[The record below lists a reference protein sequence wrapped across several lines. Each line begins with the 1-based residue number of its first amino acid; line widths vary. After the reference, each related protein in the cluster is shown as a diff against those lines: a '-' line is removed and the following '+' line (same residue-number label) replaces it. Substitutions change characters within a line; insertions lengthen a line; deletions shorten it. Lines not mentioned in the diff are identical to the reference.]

1 MPDVKGLNIE
11 MGLKTE
17 VGLSP
22 LRPSLYDTI
31 RYIYVRSKADKMA
44 SLV

>member
-1 MPDVKGLNIE
+1 MQDKLAQQKLFCIQ
-11 MGLKTE
+11 LKSRLA
-17 VGLSP
+17 G
-22 LRPSLYDTI
+22 YDMI